1 MVTLKSTCTLHYLFI
16 SHQIMYGSKDEIAN
30 VSSVVDDVGMSRYHV
45 FCSFGISTVNMW
57 ARNAS
62 GSISCHFKRKS
73 V

>member
-1 MVTLKSTCTLHYLFI
+1 
-16 SHQIMYGSKDEIAN
+16 MYGSKDEIAN